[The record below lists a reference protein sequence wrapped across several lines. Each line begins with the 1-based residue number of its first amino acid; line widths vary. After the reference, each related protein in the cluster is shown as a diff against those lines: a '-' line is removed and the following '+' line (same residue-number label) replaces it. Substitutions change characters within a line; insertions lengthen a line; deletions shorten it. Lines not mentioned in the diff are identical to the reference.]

1 MARLTEDKIRKLR
14 WDATKRTRSG
24 NVPKFQA
31 HSDGEV
37 AGLHIRLY
45 PPKASGQSSKVF
57 YVQYG
62 ADTDRK
68 VYKIGPWG
76 EWPLDDART
85 EARKIRKAYAY
96 DGTDPNQ
103 ARQQRLQKAQARLT
117 VKELVE
123 EYWDERASEWS
134 PKYLINQKT
143 HKGRLKDY
151 CGSQLADELTVD
163 EIKKLFLEIKKT
175 SPSQAEHLRL
185 FGKELYSWAMD
196 AVRIPELPNPFKLE
210 RSNSK
215 AKSQFRIPKRVR
227 KRHLD
232 HTKKEATRLFA
243 MLEDYELPKT
253 IPAPL
258 PHPKY
263 TVMAKLYL
271 LLGFRNEELRLAQ
284 WEHIDTKE
292 RTILNISQSKDTPP
306 YQQYLCDMAYELLE
320 SLGEGHIK
328 FRKGPIFPSLTRD
341 GEVKPISRWNSW
353 TMKIRHDPR
362 MPVSDPNDASQGLG
376 EPWPY
381 IRPHDFRRSGVTWLQ
396 RLGVPRDERTI
407 WKGSKVSNVT
417 DVHYSHAEDATRK
430 KCVLL
435 IEGLLKQIE
444 DGNETTMFEAYEKKA
459 LAQVTAF

>member
-1 MARLTEDKIRKLR
+1 MARKLTEDRIGKLR
-14 WDATKRTRSG
+14 WDATKRTKAG
-24 NVPKFQA
+24 NAQKVQL
-31 HSDGEV
+31 HHDSEV

-45 PPKASGQSSKVF
+45 PPKASGKSSKVF
-57 YVQYG
+57 YLKYG

-68 VYKIGPWG
+68 VFKIGPWG
-76 EWPLDDART
+76 PWTLGQARD
-85 EARKIRKAYAY
+85 EAQAIRRAYDY

-103 ARQQRLQKAQARLT
+103 ARQQRIQKAQARLT

-134 PKYLINQKT
+134 PKYLINQRT

-163 EIKKLFLEIKKT
+163 QIKKLFLEIKKA

-196 AVRIPELPNPFKLE
+196 AVRIPEIPNPFKLE

-232 HTKKEATRLFA
+232 HTKSEATRLFA
-243 MLEDYELPKT
+243 MLEDYELPKSVSASQPRST
-253 IPAPL
+253 
-258 PHPKY
+258 H
-263 TVMAKLYL
+263 TVIAKLYL
-271 LLGFRNEELRLAQ
+271 LLGFRNKELREAR
-284 WEHIDTKE
+284 WEHVDTKE
-292 RTILNISQSKDTPP
+292 RTILNVSQSKDTPP
-306 YQQYLCDMAYELLE
+306 YKQYLSDMALELLE

-328 FRKGPIFPSLTRD
+328 FRKDPIFPSLSRD
-341 GEVKPISRWNSW
+341 GEVKPLTRWNSW

-362 MPVSDPNDASQGLG
+362 MPVSEPNDASQGLD
-376 EPWPY
+376 EPRRY
-381 IRPHDFRRSGVTWLQ
+381 ITPHDFRRSGATWLQ
-396 RLGVPRDERTI
+396 RLGVPLDERTI

-435 IEGLLKQIE
+435 IEQLLKQIE
-444 DGNETTMFEAYEKKA
+444 AGNEETMFEASDKKA
-459 LAQVTAF
+459 QALVTA

>member
-1 MARLTEDKIRKLR
+1 MANLTEAKILKLK
-14 WDATKRTRSG
+14 WDPSKGTTSG
-24 NVPKFQA
+24 RQI
-31 HSDGEV
+31 HSDGLV
-37 AGLHIRLY
+37 KGLQLRVLE
-45 PPKASGQSSKVF
+45 PKANGTSTKTFYQVYGPSTNRKFYKV
-57 YVQYG
+57 
-62 ADTDRK
+62 
-68 VYKIGPWG
+68 G
-76 EWPLDDART
+76 EWGDITLDVARKR
-85 EARKIRKAYAY
+85 ARKIRRDFYEH
-96 DGTDPNQ
+96 GIDPNQ

-196 AVRIPELPNPFKLE
+196 AVRIPEIPNPFKLE

-232 HTKKEATRLFA
+232 HTKEEATRLFA

-271 LLGFRNEELRLAQ
+271 LLGFRNKELRLAQ

-292 RTILNISQSKDTPP
+292 RTILNIDPKDSPP
-306 YQQYLCDMAYELLE
+306 YKQYLCDMAYELLE

-341 GEVKPISRWNSW
+341 GEVKPVSRWNSW

-362 MPVSDPNDASQGLG
+362 MPVSDPNDSNQGLG
-376 EPWPY
+376 EPRPY
-381 IRPHDFRRSGVTWLQ
+381 IRPHDLRRSGVTWLQ
-396 RLGVPRDERTI
+396 RLWVPRDERTI

-417 DVHYSHAEDATRK
+417 DVNYSHAEDAIRK

>member
-1 MARLTEDKIRKLR
+1 MANLTEAKIGRLR
-14 WDATKRTRSG
+14 WDPSKGTTSG
-24 NVPKFQA
+24 RQI
-31 HSDGEV
+31 HSDGV
-37 AGLHIRLY
+37 VKGLQLRVLA
-45 PPKASGQSSKVF
+45 PKADGASTKVF
-57 YVQYG
+57 YQAYG
-62 ADTDRK
+62 PSTNRK
-68 VYKIGPWG
+68 LYKVG
-76 EWPLDDART
+76 EWGDITLVIAR
-85 EARKIRKAYAY
+85 ERARKIRRDFYEH
-96 DGTDPNQ
+96 GIDPNQ

-134 PKYLINQKT
+134 PKYLINQRT

-163 EIKKLFLEIKKT
+163 QIKKLFLEIKKA

-196 AVRIPELPNPFKLE
+196 AVRIPEIPNPFKLE

-232 HTKKEATRLFA
+232 HTKSEATRLFA
-243 MLEDYELPKT
+243 MLEDYELPKSVSASQPRST
-253 IPAPL
+253 
-258 PHPKY
+258 H
-263 TVMAKLYL
+263 TVIAKLYL
-271 LLGFRNEELRLAQ
+271 LLGFRNKELREAR
-284 WEHIDTKE
+284 WEHVDTKE
-292 RTILNISQSKDTPP
+292 RTILNVSQSKDTPP
-306 YQQYLCDMAYELLE
+306 YKQYLSDMALELLE

-328 FRKGPIFPSLTRD
+328 FRKGPIFPSLTRG

-362 MPVSDPNDASQGLG
+362 MPVSEPNDASQGLD
-376 EPWPY
+376 EPRRY
-381 IRPHDFRRSGVTWLQ
+381 ITPHDFRRSGATWLQ
-396 RLGVPRDERTI
+396 RLGVPLDERTI

-435 IEGLLKQIE
+435 IEQLLKQIE
-444 DGNETTMFEAYEKKA
+444 AGNEETMFEASDKKA
-459 LAQVTAF
+459 QALVTA